1 MLSAK
6 YSQMITLR
14 RVYDREAP
22 GEGYKVLVDRLWP
35 RGISKEKAG
44 WSEWIKDVAPSDN
57 LRKWYS
63 HDPDKWD
70 RFRLMYKEELRDKE
84 EILARLR
91 QLEAE
96 HGTLTLLYSSKEEK
110 INNAVA
116 LREFLM
122 HPGMEK

>member
-1 MLSAK
+1 MLSTK

-35 RGISKEKAG
+35 RGVSKEKAG
-44 WSEWIKDVAPSDN
+44 WNEWIKDVAPSDS
-57 LRKWYS
+57 LRKWYN

-91 QLEAE
+91 KLEAE
-96 HGTLTLLYSSKEEK
+96 HETLTLLYSSKEEK

-116 LREFLM
+116 LRDFLM

>member
-1 MLSAK
+1 
-6 YSQMITLR
+6 MITLR
-14 RVYDREAP
+14 RVYDQEAP

-35 RGISKEKAG
+35 RGVSKEKAG
-44 WSEWIKDVAPSDN
+44 CNEWIKDVAPSDS
-57 LRKWYS
+57 LRKWYN

-91 QLEAE
+91 QLETE
-96 HGTLTLLYSSKEEK
+96 HGTLTLLYSSREEK

-116 LREFLM
+116 LRDFLM